1 MATITNRLTKP
12 AEKKPQGLV
21 EYAVNGVNV
30 TLSPAIVRQYL
41 VNGDASKVTNQEVA
55 MFIALCRHN
64 GLDPF
69 IRDAYLIKYGTAPAT
84 MVVGKDV
91 FVKRAKKSP
100 EFLGMQA
107 GVIVEDK
114 ETGNFVEREGTFYQ
128 REAEELVGGWAKV
141 FIKGYDVPFY
151 QSVSLAEYIGRK
163 KDGEVNG
170 QWATK
175 PATMIRKVA
184 LMQALREAFPEQNS
198 GLYAPEEI
206 QGDREIVLDDA
217 PVVVEEEPAPAPA
230 AAQAPAVAPVP
241 VEPPKGESV
250 ADALFG

>member
-1 MATITNRLTKP
+1 MAQITNRLAKP
-12 AEKKPQGLV
+12 AEKKATSLV
-21 EYAVNGVNV
+21 EYVVNGVNV
-30 TLSPAIVRQYL
+30 TLSPQIVKQYL
-41 VNGDASKVTNQEVA
+41 VSGDASQVTGQEVA

-69 IRDAYLIKYGTAPAT
+69 IRDAYLIKYGTSPAT

-100 EFLGMQA
+100 EFAGMQA

-114 ETGNFVEREGTFYQ
+114 ETGNFTEREGTFYHP
-128 REAEELVGGWAKV
+128 EEETLVGGWAKV
-141 FIKGYDVPFY
+141 YIRGFDVPFY
-151 QSVSLAEYIGRK
+151 SSVSLAEYIGRK
-163 KDGEVNG
+163 KNGEISG
-170 QWATK
+170 QWQAK

-198 GLYAPEEI
+198 GLYTTEEV
-206 QGDREIVLDDA
+206 QGADEVVLDET
-217 PVVVEEEPAPAPA
+217 PVIQTEDLKPEPAK
-230 AAQAPAVAPVP
+230 
-241 VEPPKGESV
+241 VEPPKVEPPKAEPQAASV